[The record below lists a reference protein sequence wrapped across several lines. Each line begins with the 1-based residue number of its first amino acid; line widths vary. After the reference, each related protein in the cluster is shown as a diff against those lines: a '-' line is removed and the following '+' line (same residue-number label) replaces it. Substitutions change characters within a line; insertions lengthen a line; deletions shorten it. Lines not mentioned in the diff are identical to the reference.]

1 MASLPSLP
9 ERLWLYPLMN
19 LLRGGIARDI
29 HGKPSNCKE
38 RRNRV
43 VAGKDLRWSLPKLR
57 KLRNSRLPCRTQR
70 EIFFDANRHDG
81 LILIDTRVARMLWTL
96 IKAIRVR
103 FFRTA

>member
-1 MASLPSLP
+1 
-9 ERLWLYPLMN
+9 MN

-43 VAGKDLRWSLPKLR
+43 VVGKDLRWSLPKLR
-57 KLRNSRLPCRTQR
+57 KLRDSRLPCRTQR

-81 LILIDTRVARMLWTL
+81 LILIDTRVLKISEYVTL
-96 IKAIRVR
+96 SAERKCHPLANHPSS
-103 FFRTA
+103 AS